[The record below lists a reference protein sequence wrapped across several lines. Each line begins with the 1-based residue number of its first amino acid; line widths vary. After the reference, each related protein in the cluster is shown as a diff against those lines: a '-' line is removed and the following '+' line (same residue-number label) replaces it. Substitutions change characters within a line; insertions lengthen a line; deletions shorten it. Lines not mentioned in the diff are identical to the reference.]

1 MAESMV
7 KVCTQNIIIV
17 GVRIDENEK
26 IYLREIQKR
35 DELIKTLQTE
45 NHNLRQTYL
54 NSVREYNEAKRKYQA
69 ALDDLKAWKANY
81 EKDMQNFLDNFTKN
95 TDEES

>member
-1 MAESMV
+1 MKKS
-7 KVCTQNIIIV
+7 
-17 GVRIDENEK
+17 D
-26 IYLREIQKR
+26 YLREIQKR

-54 NSVREYNEAKRKYQA
+54 NSVKQFHEAKRKYQA
-69 ALDDLKAWKANY
+69 ALDDLKAWKLNY

>member
-1 MAESMV
+1 MKKS
-7 KVCTQNIIIV
+7 
-17 GVRIDENEK
+17 D
-26 IYLREIQKR
+26 YLREIQKR

-54 NSVREYNEAKRKYQA
+54 NSVRQYNEAKRKYQA
-69 ALDDLKAWKANY
+69 ALEDLKIWKSNY

>member
-1 MAESMV
+1 MKKS
-7 KVCTQNIIIV
+7 
-17 GVRIDENEK
+17 D
-26 IYLREIQKR
+26 YLREIQKR

-54 NSVREYNEAKRKYQA
+54 NSVRQYNEAKREYQT
-69 ALDDLKAWKANY
+69 ALDNLKAWKLNY
-81 EKDMQNFLDNFTKN
+81 EKDMQNLLNNFIKS

>member
-1 MAESMV
+1 MKMKKS
-7 KVCTQNIIIV
+7 
-17 GVRIDENEK
+17 D
-26 IYLREIQKR
+26 YLREIQKR

-54 NSVREYNEAKRKYQA
+54 NSVRQYNEAKRQYQA
-69 ALDDLKAWKANY
+69 ALDDLKAWKLNY

-95 TDEES
+95 TDEKS

>member
-1 MAESMV
+1 MKKS
-7 KVCTQNIIIV
+7 
-17 GVRIDENEK
+17 D
-26 IYLREIQKR
+26 YLREIQKR

-54 NSVREYNEAKRKYQA
+54 NSVRQYNEAKRQYQA
-69 ALDDLKAWKANY
+69 ALDDLKAWKLNY

-95 TDEES
+95 TDEKS

>member
-1 MAESMV
+1 MKKS
-7 KVCTQNIIIV
+7 
-17 GVRIDENEK
+17 D
-26 IYLREIQKR
+26 YLKEIQKR

-54 NSVREYNEAKRKYQA
+54 NSVKQYNEAKRKYQA
-69 ALDDLKAWKANY
+69 ALEDLKTWKSNY

-95 TDEES
+95 TDEESYFFK